1 MNVWWSKIKPLEY
14 NEIAGCG
21 YKIQLVNA
29 KNTAIEFIKY
39 NGCVNCNVMNCCV
52 QRAIVG
58 GNLCVRVE
66 MKNIY
71 KLLLWETFIWKILMQ
86 LWLTHAHL

>member
-1 MNVWWSKIKPLEY
+1 MKPLEH

-21 YKIQLVNA
+21 CKIQLVNV

-52 QRAIVG
+52 RRAIVG
-58 GNLCVRVE
+58 ENWTQIVRVE

-71 KLLLWETFIWKILMQ
+71 KLLLWATFIWKILMQ
-86 LWLTHAHL
+86 LRLTHAHL